1 MTYAFPKRYFLPLCI
16 FIEALSKRLQQSMES
31 DDNSSDASSDVS
43 SCSSSNSD
51 LSFAEDLS
59 IASIALSF
67 RAERLANVRMNWHR
81 HVQSLLHE
89 NLFHVK
95 YRMSHIAFDKLLE
108 LLRPALTLKEKYA
121 VLSGLEPISC
131 EIMLHCALRY
141 LSGGSYH
148 DIRATCYISK
158 LSFFRLLWH
167 TIDAI
172 NACDALELWLP
183 STREELDAKRQGF
196 KNISYSGVMDGCVG
210 ALDGYLLRITAP
222 SKEQCGNVGAYY
234 SGHYCIYGVNI
245 QAMCDADCRF
255 TFFAIAAPGKT
266 NDSVAIRKTSLP
278 AWLDQLPPGYFI
290 AADCAY
296 AISEHVIAPYS
307 GSQRFLEKCDNFNFF
322 LSQLRIRIEM
332 AFGLLVTK
340 WRILHIP
347 INVKFSNLR
356 KLVSAIVRLH
366 NYCIDEREPTVAIQR
381 MYKVAKNSHHAHEPT
396 ELGYIPS
403 DAPSVI
409 SREGSSHLREIL
421 VRRVANNNLVR
432 PVTVGTKVGL
442 AQRRQAMYE

>member
-1 MTYAFPKRYFLPLCI
+1 M
-16 FIEALSKRLQQSMES
+16 
-31 DDNSSDASSDVS
+31 
-43 SCSSSNSD
+43 
-51 LSFAEDLS
+51 
-59 IASIALSF
+59 
-67 RAERLANVRMNWHR
+67 
-81 HVQSLLHE
+81 QSLLHE

-158 LSFFRLLWH
+158 PSFFRLLWH

-183 STREELDAKRQGF
+183 STREELDAKR
-196 KNISYSGVMDGCVG
+196 
-210 ALDGYLLRITAP
+210 
-222 SKEQCGNVGAYY
+222 
-234 SGHYCIYGVNI
+234 
-245 QAMCDADCRF
+245 
-255 TFFAIAAPGKT
+255 
-266 NDSVAIRKTSLP
+266 
-278 AWLDQLPPGYFI
+278 
-290 AADCAY
+290 
-296 AISEHVIAPYS
+296 
-307 GSQRFLEKCDNFNFF
+307 RFLEKCDNFNFF